1 MRGDVVILRAYL
13 GRPYIMK
20 VWEMGKRVVYLAKEE
35 QYLYLLSND
44 SRAVEPIGFPKEDV
58 FEFNPKIAKAIDTL
72 SEGKSFNW
80 EKLTP
85 FNC

>member
-1 MRGDVVILRAYL
+1 
-13 GRPYIMK
+13 MK

-44 SRAVEPIGFPKEDV
+44 TRAVEPIGFPKEDV
-58 FEFNPKIAKAIDTL
+58 FKFDPGIAKAIDRF
-72 SEGKSFNW
+72 SEGKAFNW

-85 FNC
+85 LNC

>member
-1 MRGDVVILRAYL
+1 
-13 GRPYIMK
+13 MK
-20 VWEMGKRVVYLAKEE
+20 VWEVGKSVVYIASDE
-35 QYLYLLSND
+35 QFQYLLSND
-44 SRAVEPIGFPKEDV
+44 SRAIGPIGFPKEDV
-58 FEFNPKIAKAIDTL
+58 FKFDSTVAKTLDRL